1 MDKGMKET
9 RAVLLVITE
18 GYLNF
23 SHDDLMQ
30 RIRWLFHF
38 IGIDGLPNPAIAG
51 SSRRFECARGA

>member
-38 IGIDGLPNPAIAG
+38 IGLDGLPNPSIAG
-51 SSRRFECARGA
+51 SSRRFECAQGA